1 MNPLRFLSALLVIA
15 AFTGTAQAQP
25 SQEDLELAE
34 EQAFKQAAAFAAP
47 SIVRIDTVGGLDVV
61 GQIRTS
67 TAPTSGVVLTE
78 DGYIISSAFNFIS
91 KPASVLVTLPDGKR
105 HPAKM
110 IATDRLRMVTLLKIE
125 ATGLTVPKV
134 VEKDSIEVG
143 QWALALGKTYD
154 SPLPSMSVGIV
165 SAVNRIWGRAVQ
177 TDAKVSPV
185 NYGGPLV
192 DVNGG
197 IIGVLAPLSPRGNS
211 EASGIEWYDS
221 GIGFAVPLQD
231 IYRTLDRLKKGK
243 DLKPGQA
250 GISLKS
256 RDIYASKPI
265 IDRVRY
271 DSPAW
276 NAGLRPDDE
285 VIEIEGKPVQRIAQ
299 VMMVIRSR
307 LEGERVAM
315 KVKRGEE
322 VVPIEFELAGELKA
336 YEMPFIG
343 VLPLRDGE
351 PGVGIRHIYK
361 DSAASKA
368 GLKPRDRIISYGGKE
383 VATAE
388 ELKNLVS
395 RSRPGDEAKIEVV
408 RGTEPKT
415 EVTLKLTTVL
425 NAIPESLSSAV
436 IPQPDKDSVDEETK
450 LGRFT
455 ETLPGYKQELWAI
468 VPDHYNPDYS
478 YGLVVFLHPRG
489 DTMEA
494 TIVQEWKSLC
504 EQRGLIVLAPKAE
517 KVEDGFT
524 DSEGDYIRDA
534 VVAFQDRYNIDPGRV
549 IVHGYGNSGKFTAQV
564 AFKYRKLFRAAL
576 LAGTPLP
583 VRPPENQPDLSL
595 QFHFMCGSLDP
606 ALAFTRLSLA
616 SLKSLKFPATLRTL
630 DGLTHKYPA
639 DAVEEAARWIDSL
652 DRL

>member
-1 MNPLRFLSALLVIA
+1 MNPFRLAAALFALTVLSGSAIA
-15 AFTGTAQAQP
+15 QTSQA
-25 SQEDLELAE
+25 DLELAE
-34 EQAFKQAAAFAAP
+34 EQAFKQAAALVSP

-91 KPASVLVTLPDGKR
+91 KPASVLVTSADGKR
-105 HPAKM
+105 YPAKL

-125 ATGLTVPKV
+125 ATGLTVPKAV
-134 VEKDSIEVG
+134 DKDTIEVG
-143 QWALALGKTYD
+143 QWAVALGRTYE
-154 SPLPSMSVGIV
+154 SAQPSMSVGIV

-177 TDAKVSPV
+177 TDAKISPV

-197 IIGVLAPLSPRGNS
+197 VIGILAPLSPQGNT
-211 EASGIEWYDS
+211 ETAGVEWYDS

-231 IYRTLDRLKKGK
+231 IYRTLDRLKKGE

-256 RDIYASKPI
+256 KDIYAADPV

-276 NAGLRPDDE
+276 NAGLRPDD
-285 VIEIEGKPVQRIAQ
+285 VVVEIEGKPVQRIAQ

-307 LEGERVAM
+307 LEGERVAL

-322 VVPIEFELAGELKA
+322 IIAVEFELAGELKA
-336 YEMPFIG
+336 YEMPFLG
-343 VLPLRDGE
+343 VLPLRDGDA
-351 PGVGIRHIYK
+351 GVGVRHVYK
-361 DSAASKA
+361 DSAAEKA
-368 GLKPRDRIISYGGKE
+368 GLQPRDRIVSYGGKT
-383 VATAE
+383 VATAK
-388 ELKNLVS
+388 ELIDLIS
-395 RSRPGDEAKIEVV
+395 RSRPGDDASIEVV
-408 RGTEPKT
+408 RGSEPKT
-415 EVTLKLTTVL
+415 ALILKLTSVL
-425 NAIPESLSSAV
+425 NTIPEDLSSAV
-436 IPQPDKDSVDEETK
+436 IPAPEKGAVDQETR

-455 ETLPGYKQELWAI
+455 EKLPGYEQELWAI
-468 VPDHYNPDYS
+468 VPDLYNPDYP
-478 YGLVVFLHPRG
+478 YGLVVFLHPSG

-517 KVEDGFT
+517 KVDAGFT
-524 DSEGDYIRDA
+524 TNEADYVRDA
-534 VVAFQDRYNIDPGRV
+534 VVAFQDRYNIDPAR
-549 IVHGYGNSGKFTAQV
+549 IVVHSYGNGAKFAADV
-564 AFKYRKLFRAAL
+564 AFKYRELFRAVL
-576 LAGTPLP
+576 LAGAPLGS
-583 VRPPENQPDLSL
+583 RPPENQPDLSL
-595 QFHFMCGSLDP
+595 QFHFMCGSVDP
-606 ALAFTRLSLA
+606 ALAFTRLSLN
-616 SLKSLKFPATLRTL
+616 SLRSLNFPATLRIL
-630 DGLTHKYPA
+630 EGLTHKYPA
-639 DAVEEAARWIDSL
+639 EAVEEAARWIDSL